1 MDVPRGIGEIANRAG
16 CSVTEVYAVLG
27 AFAAI
32 GRLEQHARPRTA
44 VPGAAPRR

>member
-1 MDVPRGIGEIANRAG
+1 
-16 CSVTEVYAVLG
+16 VTEVYAVLG